1 MNIAICDD
9 EAYYV
14 NDIFKRLMTY
24 KETNDDVSL
33 YVDSFYDSRELM
45 NSIMKKDYDLFYL
58 DIELNDGNG
67 INIAQMIHNIQPE
80 CMIIFITSH
89 MNYFNQSFLVN
100 AFQYMKKPVKE
111 QFFISELERAMKR
124 LEDTSRSFVFH
135 TTEGNIVFDTKEILY
150 IETAYREYKIH
161 STRGAFYGT
170 LKSITE
176 IKKALL
182 ECDFFKIQRSFIV
195 NLEHIERYDSATITM
210 TNKDML
216 PISKK
221 KYKEF
226 KEVFFKYLESQ

>member
-45 NSIMKKDYDLFYL
+45 NSIMKKDYDLVYL

-170 LKSITE
+170 IKSITE

-182 ECDFFKIQRSFIV
+182 ECDFFKIQRI
-195 NLEHIERYDSATITM
+195 IT
-210 TNKDML
+210 KR
-216 PISKK
+216 K
-221 KYKEF
+221 
-226 KEVFFKYLESQ
+226 

>member
-1 MNIAICDD
+1 M
-9 EAYYV
+9 
-14 NDIFKRLMTY
+14 
-24 KETNDDVSL
+24 
-33 YVDSFYDSRELM
+33 
-45 NSIMKKDYDLFYL
+45 
-58 DIELNDGNG
+58 
-67 INIAQMIHNIQPE
+67 H
-80 CMIIFITSH
+80 
-89 MNYFNQSFLVN
+89 
-100 AFQYMKKPVKE
+100 
-111 QFFISELERAMKR
+111 
-124 LEDTSRSFVFH
+124 
-135 TTEGNIVFDTKEILY
+135 
-150 IETAYREYKIH
+150 REYKIH

-170 LKSITE
+170 IKSITE

>member
-45 NSIMKKDYDLFYL
+45 NSIMKKDYDLVYL

-111 QFFISELERAMKR
+111 QFFISP
-124 LEDTSRSFVFH
+124 
-135 TTEGNIVFDTKEILY
+135 
-150 IETAYREYKIH
+150 
-161 STRGAFYGT
+161 
-170 LKSITE
+170 
-176 IKKALL
+176 LL
-182 ECDFFKIQRSFIV
+182 NPVIPP
-195 NLEHIERYDSATITM
+195 T
-210 TNKDML
+210 
-216 PISKK
+216 
-221 KYKEF
+221 
-226 KEVFFKYLESQ
+226 